1 MKDHESELSKVYE
14 DLGEGEISIEQAMQK
29 SNALTAE
36 MAAEKAVAK
45 ASETFQTTL
54 QERDAENLQKQFL
67 DDHPDFVK
75 LRDSGKLEPIK
86 KESRGLH
93 DDFSAY
99 FAFKAEH
106 PMGVEEEESLGAE
119 VKQINKP
126 QAPLS
131 DAETEASML
140 KAMQKAGGG

>member
-1 MKDHESELSKVYE
+1 MAKNYESELSKVYSELE
-14 DLGEGEISIEQAMQK
+14 DGDLSVEQAMQK

-67 DDHPDFVK
+67 ADHPDFVK

-86 KESRGLH
+86 KGSRGLH

-106 PMGVEEEESLGAE
+106 PMGVEEEESPGAGVE
-119 VKQINKP
+119 QTGKP

-131 DAETEASML
+131 DDEIEASML
-140 KAMQKAGGG
+140 KAIKGA